1 MRRALPHE
9 KENVIEIIIDAI
21 AVNPKIQYLL
31 GKNEFSI
38 KVRAL
43 AQFIYAI
50 SERRKAIHLSQDG
63 KGLLI
68 YMHSNDWKKGIN
80 DIGDYGRMIFSA
92 FELSRLIQ
100 ILKME
105 KRLESFRPTEEDYL
119 YVWVL
124 GTKKENQGEN
134 QARELR
140 DALYLKATELQLPIY
155 AETAFDQNFKV
166 YQRYGFNNYHTE
178 HFPEIPLTIRFLRR
192 SWD

>member
-1 MRRALPHE
+1 MRRALHSE

-31 GKNEFSI
+31 GNTKFPK

-43 AQFIYAI
+43 AHFIYAI
-50 SERRKAIHLSQDG
+50 SERRKAIYLSQDG

-68 YMHSNDWKKGIN
+68 CMHSHDWKKGIN
-80 DIGDYGRMIFSA
+80 DIGDYCRMIFSA
-92 FELSRLIQ
+92 FEWSRLIQ

-105 KRLESFRPTEEDYL
+105 RRLQSFRPSEEDYL

-166 YQRYGFNNYHTE
+166 YQRYGFINYHTA

>member
-1 MRRALPHE
+1 MRRALPNE
-9 KENVIEIIIDAI
+9 KENIVAIIIDAI
-21 AVNPKIQYLL
+21 EVNPKIQYLL
-31 GKNEFSI
+31 GDKQFRN

-50 SERRKAIHLSQDG
+50 SERRKAIYLSEDG

-68 YMHSNDWKKGIN
+68 YMHSHEWKKGIR
-80 DIGDYGRMIFSA
+80 DAWDYCRMIFSA
-92 FELSRLIQ
+92 FEWKRLFQ

-105 KRLESFRPTEEDYL
+105 KRLESFRPGEENYL

-140 DALYLKATELQLPIY
+140 DALFSKATELKLPIY

-178 HFPEIPLTIRFLRR
+178 YYPKIPLTIRFLRR
-192 SWD
+192 SFD